1 MSQKESNL
9 KQAKVSPE
17 RNGDKL
23 QNAYFL
29 SLELENVRCFSKRQ
43 KIDFSDVNGKP
54 AQWTIILGDNGTGK
68 TTLLQSLVAI
78 SPVTINEERFV
89 VSSQVSKSKPEK
101 NKERYSTPLIAIDET
116 FQSLWNPLRSLISKL
131 EYRDNE
137 IIAGGS
143 TGYRI
148 DADFSIGYSFSNKRV
163 NSKKATLLFI
173 SSTVGKTRKDSR
185 EEGFENFCCFAYG
198 ATRKSGETELS
209 DVSKVS
215 VFATLFDEHAFLIN
229 AEEWLLQTDYS
240 ASKESLIKDKA
251 QAKLKKVKEILQKV
265 LPDVLKE
272 GENVTISIPTQRRP
286 IPRVKF
292 KTHYGWVEG
301 KDLSIGYRTLI
312 AWIVDFAARMFDRY
326 PESENPLAE
335 PAVVLIDEID
345 LHLHPKWQ
353 RELIDYLTNL
363 FPNTQFIVT
372 THSPLIVQAAAAR
385 DANIV
390 VCRREGD
397 HVVIDQSVEAVR
409 NWRTDQIL
417 TSDLFDLPIDRPIKI
432 EPFLEERQKILSKA
446 KLTKKDEK
454 RLEELEEK
462 IGSVPVMKNPKYDE
476 AMDIILRAA
485 EKLGKENG
493 VSNDSHK
500 KASKSSTDSKR

>member
-1 MSQKESNL
+1 LSEKVQLKNSAAMPQKKNNS
-9 KQAKVSPE
+9 KQTKNSAE

-29 SLELENVRCFSKRQ
+29 SLELENVRCFGEKQ
-43 KIDFSDVNGKP
+43 KIDFSDGNDRPK
-54 AQWTIILGDNGTGK
+54 QWTIILGDNGTGK
-68 TTLLQSLVAI
+68 TTILQSALAMFPAPDFIASKTNGLEKDYAYSLAYSYVFGSREWLPFRYLSI
-78 SPVTINEERFV
+78 SKILMESKFAKQKQLKNTERNTIIIAKRGFERDSLLISDLFYVNGFV
-89 VSSQVSKSKPEK
+89 YGASRKAGNISISSQ
-101 NKERYSTPLIAIDET
+101 KEGRNYVP
-116 FQSLWNPLRSLISKL
+116 
-131 EYRDNE
+131 
-137 IIAGGS
+137 
-143 TGYRI
+143 
-148 DADFSIGYSFSNKRV
+148 
-163 NSKKATLLFI
+163 
-173 SSTVGKTRKDSR
+173 
-185 EEGFENFCCFAYG
+185 
-198 ATRKSGETELS
+198 
-209 DVSKVS
+209 
-215 VFATLFDEHAFLIN
+215 LFDEMTLLITP
-229 AEEWLLQTDYS
+229 EEWLLQTDY
-240 ASKESLIKDKA
+240 ASKRNSKFKEKRSLE
-251 QAKLKKVKEILQKV
+251 LELVKKILIDI
-265 LPDVLKE
+265 LPDINNIRF
-272 GENVTISIPTQRRP
+272 GETDRGRTPQAIVEFQT
-286 IPRVKF
+286 K
-292 KTHYGWVEG
+292 YGWVES
-301 KDLSIGYRTLI
+301 KDLSLGYRTSM
-312 AWIVDFAARMFDRY
+312 AWIVDFASRMFDLY

-417 TSDLFDLPIDRPIKI
+417 TSDLFDLPTDRAKNI
-432 EPFLEERQKILSKA
+432 EPLLEERQKILSKA
-446 KLTKKDEK
+446 KLTQKDEK
-454 RLEELEEK
+454 RLEELEKE
-462 IGSVPVMKNPKYDE
+462 IGSVPVMENPKYDE

-500 KASKSSTDSKR
+500 KASKSSADSKR